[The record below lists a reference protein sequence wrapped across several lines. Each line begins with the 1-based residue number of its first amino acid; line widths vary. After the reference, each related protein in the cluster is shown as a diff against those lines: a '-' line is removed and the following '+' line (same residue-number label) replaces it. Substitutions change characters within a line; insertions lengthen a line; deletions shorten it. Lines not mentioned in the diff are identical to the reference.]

1 MNLLLFLAC
10 TSVFGK
16 WFPITI
22 ASNKPFI
29 DVSVAGSA
37 PQLFL
42 FDTGS
47 NESLI
52 DPSLA
57 ARLGFKA
64 AGSTEGNRG
73 VGNTSTTFIQYDAPA
88 CEEVAGA
95 AVPDI
100 HFIGFDLSTIA
111 SVEGL
116 PVRGTVGGELIHNFV
131 FVIDYEHRRLQ
142 ALDPAKFDY
151 HGDGVVLP
159 VTVNGQIF
167 TKVRLRKRSGEVV
180 TGTFYV
186 DTGTRTALSLNAPFT
201 RSNHLLDGETVIPEA
216 TLGVGIG
223 GESLATV
230 FRISDVE
237 IGGLHFRNVVATAS
251 HDEKGVFAD
260 PNLAGILG
268 GDLLR
273 KFTVIL
279 DYPHKRVILEKT
291 RNSESPFLY
300 DGAGVFLV
308 SGGPK
313 FERIRIL
320 RVVPGSPAD
329 KAGLLKGD
337 TIEAIDGKPA
347 AVLDDVRALFL
358 RQGVT
363 YRLRISRDGKTFE
376 KSLTTVDLL
385 AGDAARHLTTNASVL
400 VSTSE

>member
-1 MNLLLFLAC
+1 MNLLLLLAC

-16 WFPITI
+16 WFPIAI

-29 DVSVAGSA
+29 DVRVAGSA
-37 PQLFL
+37 AQQFL

-47 NESLI
+47 NASLI
-52 DPSLA
+52 DPPLA
-57 ARLGFKA
+57 KSLGFKTVQA
-64 AGSTEGNRG
+64 TEGNSG
-73 VGNTSTTFIQYDAPA
+73 VGNATSTFLQYDLPV

-100 HFIGFDLSTIA
+100 HFIGFDLLTIS

-116 PVRGTVGGELIHNFV
+116 AVRGTVGGELIQHFV
-131 FVIDYEHRRLQ
+131 FMIDYENRRMK
-142 ALDPAKFDY
+142 ALDPASFEY
-151 HGDGVVLP
+151 HGDGIVLP
-159 VTVNGQIF
+159 IAIDGQIF

-201 RSNHLLDGETVIPEA
+201 RANHLLDGETVIPEA

-230 FRISDVE
+230 FRFSDVE
-237 IGGLHFRNVVATAS
+237 MGGLHLHDVVATAS

-260 PNLAGILG
+260 PNLAGIIG

-291 RNSESPFLY
+291 RNSGAPFLY

-313 FERIRIL
+313 FDRIRIL
-320 RVVPGSPAD
+320 RVVPGSPAAA
-329 KAGLLKGD
+329 AGLQKGD
-337 TIEAIDGKPA
+337 TIEMVDGKPA
-347 AVLDDVRALFL
+347 TILDDVRTLFL

-363 YRLRISRDGKTFE
+363 YRLRISRDGKSFE
-376 KSLTTVDLL
+376 KSLRTVDLL
-385 AGDAARHLTTNASVL
+385 SSATATRKMSPNQNAL
-400 VSTSE
+400 AIAE

>member
-10 TSVFGK
+10 TSVFSK
-16 WFPITI
+16 WVPIKI

-29 DVSVAGSA
+29 DVRIAGSA

-47 NESLI
+47 NASLI

-57 ARLGFKA
+57 KELRFKTVQA
-64 AGSTEGNRG
+64 SEGNSG
-73 VGNTSTTFIQYDAPA
+73 VGNATSTFLRYELPA

-100 HFIGFDLSTIA
+100 HFIGFDLSTIS

-116 PVRGTVGGELIHNFV
+116 PVRGTVGGELIHHFV
-131 FVIDYEHRRLQ
+131 FVIDYEHRRLR
-142 ALDPAKFDY
+142 ALDPATFEY
-151 HGDGVVLP
+151 HGDGIVLP
-159 VTVNGQIF
+159 IDVNGQIF

-201 RSNHLLDGETVIPEA
+201 RANRLLDGETVIPEA

-230 FRISDVE
+230 FRISEIE
-237 IGGLHFRNVVATAS
+237 IGALRLHDVAATAS

-260 PNLAGILG
+260 PNLAGIIG

-279 DYPHKRVILEKT
+279 DYPHQRVILEKT
-291 RNSESPFLY
+291 RDSGSPFLY

-308 SGGPK
+308 AEGSK
-313 FERIRIL
+313 YDRIRIL
-320 RVVPGSPAD
+320 RVVPGSPAAD
-329 KAGLLKGD
+329 AGLQKGD
-337 TIEAIDGKPA
+337 TIERVDGKSA
-347 AVLDDVRALFL
+347 GLNEVRTLFL
-358 RQGVT
+358 RPGVT
-363 YRLRISRDGKTFE
+363 YRLSISRDGKSFE
-376 KSLTTVDLL
+376 KTLRTVDLL
-385 AGDAARHLTTNASVL
+385 ASPAATATR
-400 VSTSE
+400 